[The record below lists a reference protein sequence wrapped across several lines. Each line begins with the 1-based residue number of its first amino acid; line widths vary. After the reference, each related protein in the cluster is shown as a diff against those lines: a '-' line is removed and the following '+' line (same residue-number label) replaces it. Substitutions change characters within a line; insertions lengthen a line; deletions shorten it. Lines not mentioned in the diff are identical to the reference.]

1 MTDTNNKLEEAFD
14 LIHVNPKESLPLFD
28 EILESQ
34 PRNTE
39 AINGKASAYMKLNK
53 IDRAEELF
61 DNSISIN
68 ATTTALINKG
78 IIAKKRQDYENALK
92 YYNQANNI
100 NPRMKNITCILKN
113 DVFDLLDL
121 DDDYELKMFTK
132 DANLLLKKGLNYKK
146 ENRYWNSLECYE
158 LAIQK
163 DERCSEYL
171 DSLIHEVN
179 IQIENQFLFK
189 RPTYSDTQESQ
200 LCITGLQKLLL
211 ESKANEAMTYFN
223 KVLKINPKN
232 VDTLN
237 YKAIIL
243 FNQAQYDQS
252 IKYFDKCL
260 KIDENYY
267 YALFNKSLVLIRT
280 KKLEEAFIC
289 FEKLLNN
296 PDSSP
301 ITKRYNSEDIK
312 KFNQINN

>member
-121 DDDYELKMFTK
+121 DDDYELEMFSK
-132 DANLLLKKGLNYKK
+132 EANLLLKKGLNYKK

-179 IQIENQFLFK
+179 IQIENQFQFK

-260 KIDENYY
+260 KIDEN
-267 YALFNKSLVLIRT
+267 LTGKS
-280 KKLEEAFIC
+280 
-289 FEKLLNN
+289 
-296 PDSSP
+296 SHS
-301 ITKRYNSEDIK
+301 ITLREHVTYHK
-312 KFNQINN
+312 

>member
-1 MTDTNNKLEEAFD
+1 MADTNTKLEEAFD
-14 LIHVNPKESLPLFD
+14 LVHINPEESLLLFD

-34 PRNTE
+34 PQNTE

-53 IDRAEELF
+53 IDWAEELF
-61 DNSISIN
+61 DNSISIK
-68 ATTTALINKG
+68 ATTAALINKG

-92 YYNQANNI
+92 YYNQANKI
-100 NPRMKNITCILKN
+100 NPRIKNITCILKN

-121 DDDYELKMFTK
+121 DDDQELEMFSK
-132 DANLLLKKGLNYKK
+132 EANLLLKKGLNYKK
-146 ENRYWNSLECYE
+146 ENRYWDSLECYE

-163 DERCSEYL
+163 DERCKEYL

-179 IQIENQFLFK
+179 IQVENQFLFK

-211 ESKANEAMTYFN
+211 ESNPNEAMTYFN
-223 KVLKINPKN
+223 KVLKINPEN

-243 FNQAQYDQS
+243 FNQARYDQS

-260 KIDENYY
+260 EIDENYY

-280 KKLEEAFIC
+280 KKLDEAFLC

-296 PDSSP
+296 PDSSS